1 MSSFFDAL
9 VAHQRDDAYT
19 FLSEDTQRRIRL
31 GPARRRDAVAHLIK
45 KFRVSERRACRL
57 VGQHRSTNRYVVRP
71 AELETK
77 LVARMTVLGEQH
89 PRWGYRMIHGLL
101 VEEGWP
107 VNNKRI
113 ERLWRQEGLQVPP
126 QRLKASGQKAREG
139 QWPSRTATSS
149 GSTGRC
155 ARAAQR

>member
-1 MSSFFDAL
+1 M
-9 VAHQRDDAYT
+9 
-19 FLSEDTQRRIRL
+19 
-31 GPARRRDAVAHLIK
+31 
-45 KFRVSERRACRL
+45 
-57 VGQHRSTNRYVVRP
+57 
-71 AELETK
+71 ETK

-126 QRLKASGQKAREG
+126 QRLKASGCKAIG
-139 QWPSRTATSS
+139 QAANSAFRTAGALS
-149 GSTGRC
+149 
-155 ARAAQR
+155 QPHLVL